1 MERRGVRRW
10 FRLPV
15 REPARTEEDVET
27 ELSTHLDERIEQLMA
42 RGMTAAEAR
51 AEAERRLGGV
61 AHARYRLIREAWDR
75 DRRLTLL
82 DRAREWRDDLR
93 YAARSVLRERGFAL
107 IVIVT
112 LALGIGANATMF
124 GIVDRLLL
132 SGPAHVEAPEQLQ
145 RFYITVQYDGRDPS
159 TWAALHYPALEAFR
173 ERVPSVQHASGY
185 IEDRRVLGSGLDSRE
200 IVLGAVTASY
210 FEMAGVRPV
219 LGRFFTET
227 EDRPPAGEHVIV
239 LSHELW
245 QTQLGGRL
253 DVIGATMEL
262 SGTAYTITGVAP
274 PNFTGVDLKPKD
286 GWTPLSVTMSRRLQ
300 QEWHTNW
307 GSYMIRLVGRLAPD
321 ATPARASAEATAA
334 WRQLYDGLDHGPGGS
349 MYRAVAEGS
358 VTLRGIRAGESGDEP
373 LEARVSR
380 WLVLVAA
387 IVLLVACANVANLY
401 FARALRRRREV
412 AVRLSLGISRGRL
425 LRLLFLESMVL
436 AVLGGVAALA
446 VAYWGTQIVR
456 GVLLPDIHWGTS
468 PLDVRVLGIAAAL
481 TLFVALITGLA
492 PALQSLGTR
501 LAPLLSGAA
510 HTHAA
515 PGRVRNV
522 LAVLQAAFC
531 VLLLVG
537 AGLFVRSLQRVQGL
551 DIGMQPEHVLQL
563 QFQWQAQPQLDAAE
577 VRSRR
582 DVFFAEA
589 VERVTRVPGVEAAA
603 AAIGSPFHGAYG
615 GGFKPERV
623 VEEQSLPGGS
633 YLSAVS
639 PDYFA
644 TLGMPVLRGR
654 SFMPG
659 EGAGTEP
666 VVILS
671 RSTADL
677 HWPGADPLDRCMY
690 ASGSS
695 ECTRV
700 VGVVADARRFHL
712 EEEVGEQ
719 YYVPL
724 GQQSAWMQGPAMLV
738 RTSGDPARLA
748 EPVRRALF
756 ELDPT
761 LRHVATATYID
772 RLDPQ
777 YRPWKLGA
785 LLFAFCGVLA
795 LLIAAIGLYSVI
807 AYLVLHRTH
816 EIGVRMALGAERR
829 SIVAMIVRQTLLL
842 ASTGVAIGLAI
853 AMVGAP
859 YLEPLLYETAARD
872 VTVLAIVAVTLV
884 HAALAAG
891 IGPALRASRVPPTE
905 ALRES

>member
-1 MERRGVRRW
+1 VERRGVRRW

-15 REPARTEEDVET
+15 REPARTEEDVDA

-42 RGMTAAEAR
+42 RGVSAEAAR
-51 AEAERRLGGV
+51 AEAERKLGGL
-61 AHARYRLIREAWDR
+61 AHARDRMVREAWER

-82 DRAREWRDDLR
+82 DRAREWRDDFR

-107 IVIVT
+107 IVIMT

-132 SGPAHVEAPEQLQ
+132 TGPAHVEAPEQLH
-145 RFYITVQYDGRDPS
+145 RFYVTVQYEPDRDPS

-173 ERVPSVQHASGY
+173 ERVPSVQHVSGY

-200 IVLGAVTASY
+200 IMLGAVTASF

-219 LGRFFTET
+219 LGRFFTEA
-227 EDRPPAGEHVIV
+227 EDRPPAGEPVIV
-239 LSHELW
+239 LSYELW
-245 QTQLGGRL
+245 QTLHGGRR
-253 DVIGATMEL
+253 DVIGETMEL

-274 PNFTGVDLKPKD
+274 PNFTGVDLDPKD
-286 GWTPLSVTMSRRLQ
+286 GWTPLSLTMSRRLQ
-300 QEWHTNW
+300 QEWQANW
-307 GSYMIRLVGRLAPD
+307 QSYMIRLVGRLAPD

-334 WRQLYDGLDHGPGGS
+334 WRGLYEGLDPRSDAGSAPG
-349 MYRAVAEGS
+349 RQRTA
-358 VTLRGIRAGESGDEP
+358 LRGIRAGESGEEP

-412 AVRLSLGISRGRL
+412 AVRLSLGISHGRL
-425 LRLLFLESMVL
+425 LRLLFLESLVL
-436 AVLGGVAALA
+436 AVLGGIAALA
-446 VAYWGTQIVR
+446 VAYWGALVVR

-468 PLDVRVLGIAAAL
+468 PLDVRVLGFAGAL
-481 TLFVALITGLA
+481 TLLVALVTGLA
-492 PALQSLGTR
+492 PALQSLNTR
-501 LAPLLSGAA
+501 LAPLLAGAA

-522 LAVLQAAFC
+522 LAILQAAFC

-551 DIGMQPEHVLQL
+551 DIGMQPDHVLQL

-589 VERVTRVPGVEAAA
+589 LERVARVPGVEVAA

-615 GGFKPERV
+615 GSFRPENV
-623 VEEQSLPGGS
+623 VEKRSLPGGA
-633 YLSAVS
+633 YTSAVS
-639 PDYFA
+639 QDYFTA
-644 TLGMPVLRGR
+644 LGTPVLRGR

-659 EGAGTEP
+659 EGVGTEP

-671 RSTADL
+671 RSTAEL
-677 HWPGADPLDRCMY
+677 HWPGEDALDRCLY

-695 ECTRV
+695 DCTRV
-700 VGVVADARRFHL
+700 VGVVADARRFRL
-712 EEEVGEQ
+712 EEDVGEQ

-724 GQQSAWMQGPAMLV
+724 GQQAAWMQGPAMLV

-777 YRPWKLGA
+777 WRPWKLGA

-795 LLIAAIGLYSVI
+795 LVIAAIGLYSVI

-829 SIVAMIVRQTLLL
+829 AIVVMIVRQTLLL
-842 ASTGVAIGLAI
+842 AGTGVIIGLALAI
-853 AMVGAP
+853 VGAP
-859 YLEPLLYETAARD
+859 YLEPLLYDTAARD

-884 HAALAAG
+884 NAALAAG
-891 IGPALRASRVPPTE
+891 IGPALRASRVPPTQ
-905 ALRES
+905 ALRDP